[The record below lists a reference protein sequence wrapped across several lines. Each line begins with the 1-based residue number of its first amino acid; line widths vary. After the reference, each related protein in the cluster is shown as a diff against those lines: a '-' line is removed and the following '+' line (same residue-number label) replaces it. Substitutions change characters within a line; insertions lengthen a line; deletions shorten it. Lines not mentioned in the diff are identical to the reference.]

1 MSQTGGSGAPSQQ
14 GILEVQGWFPDNAS
28 LQATIQGLRNAGHV
42 RADAS
47 LVEDEP
53 GSEPDKDASG
63 PTPEDRQQVRTLST
77 GMAGYAGGVLAAGIA
92 VASGVGVPVAA
103 GAALVA
109 GLGSGGIMERIG
121 HALQQKQIDERDR
134 QGAAG
139 TLLLAMHVAD
149 QGHADEVTRIM
160 RESGAT
166 LTKLVTNRDQAL
178 TAGVSSASWTG

>member
-1 MSQTGGSGAPSQQ
+1 MSETSSGAAPHQD
-14 GILEVQGWFPDNAS
+14 ILEVQGWFPGNDA
-28 LQATIQGLRNAGHV
+28 LQATIHGLRSAGYV

-47 LVEDEP
+47 LPVDQAGSRP
-53 GSEPDKDASG
+53 GEDASG
-63 PTPEDRQQVRTLST
+63 PTPEDRQQMRTLNT
-77 GMAGYAGGVLAAGIA
+77 GMAGYAGGVLAAAVA
-92 VASGVGVPVAA
+92 VASGVGLPVAA

-121 HALQQKQIDERDR
+121 HAVQRKQVHERDR

-139 TLLLAMHVAD
+139 TLVLAMHVAD

-166 LTKLVTNRDQAL
+166 LTKLVTSADQAM
-178 TAGVSSASWTG
+178 TSGISSASWTG